1 MEPQE
6 EIELLEDT
14 IISMT
19 KEIVELKQQI
29 NLYKNHQE
37 ARINYYVKSP
47 QESYNSYY
55 NQNEQQLAQ
64 QLAQQAAA
72 NSFPSGSQN
81 NDALQQQS

>member
-64 QLAQQAAA
+64 QAAA

>member
-64 QLAQQAAA
+64 QAAA
-72 NSFPSGSQN
+72 NSFLSGSQN